1 MKLMNLHDFEYFNAL
16 GDLLSFTAVSNHFG
30 VSQPTITYA
39 VKRLE
44 QYYNCN
50 LIHKDRS
57 HRTVVLTDEGKI
69 LKTHVESILEELSLT
84 EKAIEHSRKKQT
96 HIGFPPI
103 IRAKI
108 LAELLNDKEAMSF
121 LSNFDL
127 VSGGSEKL
135 LTKLIS
141 GNIDFSLIG
150 STVPLMHPNLFVKL
164 LYKREFYIFVSKDN
178 PLATRKEISFKD
190 TLDYPFILLDESFV
204 HMEAFQKL
212 NEKYKKKAK
221 ILFNFS
227 DIQTIGQLVKSNVG
241 ITLMTDFL
249 PFADMDSLI
258 KIPLIPEDKQIFHV
272 QYAYLKSAILNQDIQ
287 QLIQLL
293 DDLDE

>member
-1 MKLMNLHDFEYFNAL
+1 MNLHDFEYFNAL

-44 QYYNCN
+44 HFCNCN
-50 LIHKDRS
+50 LIQKDRS
-57 HRTVVLTDEGKI
+57 HRTVVLTNEGKI
-69 LKTHVESILEELSLT
+69 LKTHVESILEELALT
-84 EKAIEHSRKKQT
+84 QRAIEHSKKHQT
-96 HIGFPPI
+96 HVGFPPI

-108 LAELLNDKEAMSF
+108 LAQLLNDKDAISF

-141 GNIDFSLIG
+141 GIIDFSLIA
-150 STVPLMHPNLFVKL
+150 STVPLTHPKLFVKL

-178 PLATRKEISFKD
+178 PLATRKEISFKEA
-190 TLDYPFILLDESFV
+190 LDFPFILLDESFV
-204 HMEAFQKL
+204 HMEAFQNL

-221 ILFNFS
+221 ILFKFS

-258 KIPLIPEDKQIFHV
+258 KIPLISEDKQIFHV
-272 QYAYLKSAILNQDIQ
+272 QYAYLRSALLNPDIKK
-287 QLIQLL
+287 LIHLL
-293 DDLDE
+293 DDLDEKIN